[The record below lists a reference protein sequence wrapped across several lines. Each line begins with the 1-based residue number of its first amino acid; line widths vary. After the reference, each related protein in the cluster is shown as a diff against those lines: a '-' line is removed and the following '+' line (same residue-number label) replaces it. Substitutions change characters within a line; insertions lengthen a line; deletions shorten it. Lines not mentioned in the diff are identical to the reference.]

1 MAARLLEQIE
11 SGADM
16 EPILIEIKIALS
28 KNSVSGRNREK
39 MVTIEEDFSIQ
50 HSRDNIR

>member
-11 SGADM
+11 SGVD
-16 EPILIEIKIALS
+16 IQIKIALS
-28 KNSVSGRNREK
+28 KDSVSGRNREK